1 MKKHTLSI
9 FLILCVFVF
18 VCSSCEKAYNKE
30 EDKSEQT
37 PEKGDSTP
45 TDDKSTPAGDEGT
58 PTGDDG
64 TPAGDD
70 STPSTTEYLT
80 IAEFIEGFEGKK
92 NIEGYI
98 VGDCTKSMKNANFTP
113 PFSQPQAIL
122 LADNI
127 DERDK
132 AKIIP
137 VQLKSGYKVRTL
149 LNLQDHP
156 ENLHK
161 KLRFTGSYGTYMKV
175 PGCTDISS
183 SFQLLDK

>member
-58 PTGDDG
+58 PTGDEG

-80 IAEFIEGFEGKK
+80 IAEFIE
-92 NIEGYI
+92 
-98 VGDCTKSMKNANFTP
+98 ANFTP